1 MSLKMISRGSHQ
13 QFLNGKKIANK
24 LYDVYVDTS
33 KQKSKQVSAHVSDN
47 NLQYNLH
54 DSLEHFLKKMS
65 SNNSSLFNLLKQEKQ
80 LSKLKQTDVK
90 KKFTRKMIKKTTKPK
105 NKTRKAANVRKKI

>member
-1 MSLKMISRGSHQ
+1 
-13 QFLNGKKIANK
+13 
-24 LYDVYVDTS
+24 
-33 KQKSKQVSAHVSDN
+33 
-47 NLQYNLH
+47 
-54 DSLEHFLKKMS
+54 MS

-90 KKFTRKMIKKTTKPK
+90 KKITRKMIKKITKPK